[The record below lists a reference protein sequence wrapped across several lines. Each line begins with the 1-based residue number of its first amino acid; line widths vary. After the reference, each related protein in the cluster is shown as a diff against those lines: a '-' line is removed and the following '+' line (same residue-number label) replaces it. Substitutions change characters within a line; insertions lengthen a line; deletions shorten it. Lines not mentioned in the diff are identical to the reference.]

1 MNEAIIWSPG
11 VTLDNIERQVIFKAF
26 SFFGKNKT
34 QTAGALGI
42 SVRTLDNK
50 FERYAEEDKGEREW
64 HEKRQREQS
73 NFLARARGIHP
84 GQYDTSTGTVP
95 SYPQAVQNSGQANEG
110 VRVEPAANPTAELE
124 MPVPKRA
131 EVQSVLPKH
140 ATSGGNRKSR

>member
-34 QTAGALGI
+34 QTAQALGI
-42 SVRTLDNK
+42 SIRTLDNK
-50 FERYAEEDKGEREW
+50 FERYAKEDEGEREW
-64 HEKRQREQS
+64 HEKRKREQS

-84 GQYDTSTGTVP
+84 AQYDIANGQTS
-95 SYPQAVQNSGQANEG
+95 SYPQSVQNSGAANEG
-110 VRVEPAANPTAELE
+110 LRVEPAAEPAAQLE
-124 MPVPKRA
+124 MPVPKRQ

-140 ATSGGNRKSR
+140 ATAGGSRKNR